1 MEAGIHIGIKEMFAN
16 RFVGR
21 KVCLSKPV
29 IGLLAIILLLVD
41 RSLPSMGEDR
51 NVFSRL
57 FKDPTFWKRTDLIST
72 DSKVINEILSISNTR
87 FVALTSC
94 QNHNALKG
102 LRQLGLY
109 IRFESNETTKEP
121 IKKAKFEE
129 AIEALIKEKLLSK
142 RIEVDPP
149 GNSKSPVLNVSVRL
163 LSKEPSA
170 ILFWDVVLEGNAIK
184 DNVSAIEQ
192 IFWQTC
198 GIEVLNVG
206 SIGKIENHIVIDD
219 LVNRF
224 LSTWAIEN

>member
-129 AIEALIKEKLLSK
+129 AIEALIKEKW
-142 RIEVDPP
+142 
-149 GNSKSPVLNVSVRL
+149 VSL
-163 LSKEPSA
+163 
-170 ILFWDVVLEGNAIK
+170 
-184 DNVSAIEQ
+184 
-192 IFWQTC
+192 
-198 GIEVLNVG
+198 
-206 SIGKIENHIVIDD
+206 
-219 LVNRF
+219 
-224 LSTWAIEN
+224 